1 MLCQLSG
8 NIFIPAISSICFTCN
23 HRLELTSNKHI
34 DWHLHGLIWPF
45 HFFYNNQDTAIFSS
59 NSSHQPFGMLLKHN
73 FLLES
78 LFNWIHCWSNSPSF
92 KKGGWW
98 QLECWYPCHSCC
110 LVSLRRITTQ
120 LPMLKLTLQSNFLV
134 WISVYPCELL
144 ATMPI
149 VLDLISLSL
158 LQSVKFKSSQT
169 FHASSY
175 VVLRSGLCIHR
186 LGAGTDSFSSHWQ

>member
-8 NIFIPAISSICFTCN
+8 NIFIPAISSIYFTCN

-149 VLDLISLSL
+149 VLYWTWFRCLYYSRWSSRAVKLSML
-158 LQSVKFKSSQT
+158 VAMLC
-169 FHASSY
+169 
-175 VVLRSGLCIHR
+175 SGLVCASI
-186 LGAGTDSFSSHWQ
+186 A